1 VVDNFFMEDAKAM
14 PSDIRADFDCPTK
27 EAESYSGLWMP
38 FAHGVMVALD
48 GTPLDYVYYA
58 NGAWEQVSI
67 DDNGDTTSTPSP
79 EGGDSG
85 ISAPAPFAQV
95 LAAQGRSTL
104 LGDPTQT
111 EATRAETLVQ
121 KFNGGVLVGNKATG
135 QVLLLAR
142 SNLRF

>member
-1 VVDNFFMEDAKAM
+1 MADAKAM
-14 PSDIRADFDCPTK
+14 SSDVRAGFDCPTK
-27 EAESYSGLWMP
+27 AADSYSGLWMP
-38 FAHGVMVALD
+38 FAQGVIVALD

-67 DDNGDTTSTPSP
+67 GDKGDTTSTPST

-95 LAAQGRSTL
+95 LASEGRSTL

-111 EATRAETLVQ
+111 EPTRAETLVQ
-121 KFNGGVLVGNKATG
+121 TFSGGVLVGNKATG
-135 QVLLLAR
+135 QILLLAR